1 MFIKALGQVI
11 GSQGRDRVRLVK
23 GRGAQLKFQK
33 KKNLTLPKGQNDMF
47 LLFQRVNSTRKQA
60 KTHNFV
66 HSGPN
71 SKLLRVVFC
80 ACLVYGIPHSY

>member
-33 KKNLTLPKGQNDMF
+33 KKNLTLPKGQNYMI
-47 LLFQRVNSTRKQA
+47 LPIQRLYLSRKQ
-60 KTHNFV
+60 
-66 HSGPN
+66 
-71 SKLLRVVFC
+71 SKSTKYK
-80 ACLVYGIPHSY
+80 A